1 MLRRLLH
8 LIATQP
14 ELLAQHAHGYLELV
28 SAETGSACAT
38 WRRRTLLYAVA
49 LCCLLVAAV
58 LAGVAGMLWAVLPAV
73 PLQALWVLIGA
84 PLIAAAVALVCLRAA
99 RPQGD
104 DQAFD
109 NLRQQIREDLQLLR
123 EVNAP

>member
-14 ELLAQHAHGYLELV
+14 ELLAEHAHGYLELV
-28 SAETGSACAT
+28 SAETGSACAA
-38 WRRRTLLYAVA
+38 WKRRTLLYAVA
-49 LCCLLVAAV
+49 LSCLLVAAV

-84 PLIAAAVALVCLRAA
+84 PLIPAAVAVGCLRAV
-99 RPQGD
+99 RLRDD
-104 DQAFD
+104 DQTFD
-109 NLRQQIREDLQLLR
+109 NLRQQIRQDLQLLR